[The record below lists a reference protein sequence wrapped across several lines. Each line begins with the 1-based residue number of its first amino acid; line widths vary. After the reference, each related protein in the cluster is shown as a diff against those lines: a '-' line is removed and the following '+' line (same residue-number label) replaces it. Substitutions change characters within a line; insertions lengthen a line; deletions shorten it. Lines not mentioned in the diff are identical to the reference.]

1 MLIMEK
7 ISVVIP
13 AYRSKDSIPILI
25 ERIENTLRGQF
36 DYEII
41 VVDDGSPDD
50 TWAVLKTLQA
60 QRKTMKIVRL
70 LRNSGQHSA
79 ILCGF
84 SLAKGD
90 VIITMDDDLQN
101 LPEDIPRLIG
111 AIQEGYD
118 LAIGAYDNK
127 QHAKWRN
134 MGGRLVDTVQ
144 RYIFHLPPNFQL
156 TSFRAVRKVVV
167 EHVLSMGAVF
177 PYITS
182 MLLSHTARY
191 VNVPVHHEARHFG
204 VSNYTVKSSLRLV
217 CNLLFGYS
225 PYPLY
230 FISALCILML
240 GLTSI
245 LSIYIVW
252 KTLMA
257 GSSVPGWASTITAI
271 AFFNGLTLIALVIN
285 SLYLS
290 RLHQQIARSRVS
302 FSIGEIHA

>member
-1 MLIMEK
+1 MKAQRYSYE
-7 ISVVIP
+7 VI
-13 AYRSKDSIPILI
+13 
-25 ERIENTLRGQF
+25 
-36 DYEII
+36 II
-41 VVDDGSPDD
+41 DDCSPDD
-50 TWAVLKTLQA
+50 TWETLKKLKSKFSA
-60 QRKTMKIVRL
+60 LKIARL
-70 LRNSGQHSA
+70 LKNSGQHNA

-84 SLAKGD
+84 SLAQGD
-90 VIITMDDDLQN
+90 IIITMDDDLQN

-118 LAIGAYDNK
+118 LAIGAYDHK

-134 MGGRLVDTVQ
+134 MGGRLIDAVQ
-144 RYIFHLPPNFQL
+144 RFIFHLPSSFQL

-191 VNVPVHHEARHFG
+191 INVPVHHEARCFG

-217 CNLLFGYS
+217 FNLLFGYS
-225 PYPLY
+225 HYPLY
-230 FISALCILML
+230 FISALCILVF
-240 GLTSI
+240 GLTSVFG
-245 LSIYIVW
+245 IYIVW
-252 KTLMA
+252 KTLVA

-271 AFFNGLTLIALVIN
+271 AFFNSLTLIALVIN

-290 RLHQQIARSRVS
+290 RLHQQITRSRVS